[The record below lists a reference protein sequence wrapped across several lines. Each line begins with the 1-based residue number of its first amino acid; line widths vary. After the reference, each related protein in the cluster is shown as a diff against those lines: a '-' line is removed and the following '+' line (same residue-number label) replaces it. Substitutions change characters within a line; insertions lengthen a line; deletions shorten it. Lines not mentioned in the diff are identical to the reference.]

1 MGARS
6 GRRSPISLTRNE
18 RFKMTVAET
27 STSIDI
33 SNILLATDF
42 SETSEAA
49 LVYAGAVARQCG
61 AVLHVAHVIAPDLL
75 SLIAPNARASSL
87 KEQWRQAETRMG
99 DLRRADELFG
109 TEYRPIISEGSVG
122 AVLSNLVRERAI
134 DLVVV
139 GTRGHTGM
147 KKLFLGSVAEEIL
160 GLVPCPLLTV
170 GSKGPRQE
178 PGVTQFHSIVAAI
191 DFSAESMAAAKYAI
205 SLAQTLPA
213 SLALLHVV
221 EMVTPRSADDKLR
234 LEKPFLKKLR
244 RLIQEGQQF
253 PRRIECMVEFGD
265 PSTVILNTVT
275 DRQSDLIVVGARRA
289 EAFAAHLPRSTAH
302 RVTSEARCPVLTVRD
317 FARRSNVGNW

>member
-1 MGARS
+1 
-6 GRRSPISLTRNE
+6 
-18 RFKMTVAET
+18 MTVTET

-33 SNILLATDF
+33 RNILLATDF

-49 LVYAGAVARQCG
+49 LVYAGALARQCG
-61 AVLHVAHVIAPDLL
+61 AMLHVAHVIAPDLL
-75 SLIAPNARASSL
+75 SLIAPNARASSME
-87 KEQWRQAETRMG
+87 EQWRQAETRMG
-99 DLRRADELFG
+99 DLRRGDELFG

-160 GLVPCPLLTV
+160 GLVPCPVLTV
-170 GSKGPRQE
+170 GTRQE
-178 PGVTQFHSIVAAI
+178 AGVTQFHSIVAAV
-191 DFSAESMAAAKYAI
+191 DFSAESMAAAEYAI

-221 EMVTPRSADDKLR
+221 EKVTPHSADDKLR

-244 RLIQEGQQF
+244 RLIQEGPQF
-253 PRRIECMVEFGD
+253 PRRMECMVEFGD

-302 RVTSEARCPVLTVRD
+302 RVTSDARCPVLTVRD